1 MIDQTDADKRRR
13 DVLPFHHPFAH
24 KGGRLYPAAPYS
36 SQHLKTALL
45 GLARSL
51 GATGDKKQRQL
62 AALFWQ
68 MLPMRRMSVET
79 ALDYLNLVML
89 EKAEQHFERPL
100 SLADL
105 RVVIMQQ
112 NIEPIVVFSQESGAT
127 LHPTVLPHSLHVTPQ
142 ENPIE
147 MPIQPLMPLTLSQI
161 LSGGLVRSY
170 HQFSSVTA

>member
-1 MIDQTDADKRRR
+1 MTDQAYDDKRRR
-13 DVLPFHHPFAH
+13 DVLPLPHPFAH

-51 GATGDKKQRQL
+51 GAEGDKKQRQL

-79 ALDYLNLVML
+79 ALDYLNLVVL
-89 EKAEQHFERPL
+89 EKAEQHFKRPL

-105 RVVIMQQ
+105 RVAIMQQ
-112 NIEPIVVFSQESGAT
+112 KIEPIVVFSQESETTAR
-127 LHPTVLPHSLHVTPQ
+127 PTVLPHSLHVTPQ
-142 ENPIE
+142 ENPLE
-147 MPIQPLMPLTLSQI
+147 MPIQPLTPLTLSQI
-161 LSGGLVRSY
+161 LSGGLVCSY
-170 HQFSSVTA
+170 RQFSSASA